1 MSSSEQTS
9 WLPVRIESMQE
20 EDLDAVLGIEEDSF
34 AAPWSRQIFLGELY
48 DNRVAHL
55 FVACVSEGPQQGRVV
70 GYSCTWAVADELH
83 ITNFA
88 VHTEF
93 RRQHVG
99 QQLLAGMLVRAHELK
114 CRQAVLEVRV
124 SNVSAQ
130 RLYARF
136 GFAPVAIRKRYYT
149 DNHEDAIVM
158 FLEDLGS
165 QLQSG
170 RFASQSSPPGIV
182 Q

>member
-1 MSSSEQTS
+1 MNPSETTS
-9 WLPVRIESMQE
+9 WLPVHVESMKE
-20 EDLDAVLGIEEDSF
+20 EDLDAVLSIEEASF
-34 AAPWSRQIFLGELY
+34 ATPWSRQVFLAELY

-55 FVACVSEGPQQGRVV
+55 FVASVSEGPQQGRVV

-88 VHTEF
+88 VHAEF
-93 RRQHVG
+93 RREHVG
-99 QQLLAGMLVRAHELK
+99 QQLLAGILVRAHELK
-114 CRQAVLEVRV
+114 CRQAVLEVRA
-124 SNVSAQ
+124 SNLAAQ

-149 DNHEDAIVM
+149 DDHEDAIVM
-158 FLEDLGS
+158 FLDDLDS
-165 QLQSG
+165 QLQSR
-170 RFASQSSPPGIV
+170 RFARQSSPPGIV